1 LTPFT
6 FSLTEINKRLDI
18 VRSSGTTKAE
28 RNQTREERAGKVE
41 DFLYFKIFTNY
52 PIKYYRCNFL
62 KCITNIHVPF
72 SKLRHPYMMAI
83 PP

>member
-6 FSLTEINKRLDI
+6 FSLTEINKRLEDDF
-18 VRSSGTTKAE
+18 VTEAEE
-28 RNQTREERAGKVE
+28 RNQTREKRARKVE

-62 KCITNIHVPF
+62 KCITNIHVPS

>member
-6 FSLTEINKRLDI
+6 FSLTEINKRLEDDF
-18 VRSSGTTKAE
+18 VTEAEE
-28 RNQTREERAGKVE
+28 RNQTREKRAGKVE